1 MPIEWMIQEES
12 PIGTIIGTVKDTLLL
27 INNSSELIDQ
37 LSFKLNND
45 AQSFLLNSQTGLITS
60 NSRLDYE
67 QKSFYSFS
75 ITLEPMELNCS
86 IPIRIQLININ
97 DNPIIFD
104 TNSLVYNVTENNPIP
119 FYIGRLQLIDIDRL
133 FSFDYEFYLQNFS
146 SQIFIDSRTGSIIL
160 YEKLD
165 REYHGAEI
173 QYQILAI
180 DRNHQANNLTNI
192 LTLSINDINDNGP
205 KFDQDLYSINISKS
219 LRINSS
225 IFQLNATSNDP
236 IVNGNMTYSF
246 PNSSEYF
253 SIEPSTG
260 IIRLKHSLPSIATN
274 LTLMIEVFENGIN
287 LTNQTNLFI
296 SIINDDK
303 NYFNFD
309 NQKKC
314 FLEENQLIGTNI
326 CSIGKNSNEFIYELI
341 NQKTNFQ
348 ISENNGTITSKK
360 VFDYELDPH
369 EYNLTILVRD
379 RDNQV

>member
-97 DNPIIFD
+97 DNPIVFD

-146 SQIFIDSRTGSIIL
+146 SQIFIDPRTGSIIL

-173 QYQILAI
+173 QYKILAI

-192 LTLSINDINDNGP
+192 LTLFINDINDNGP

-246 PNSSEYF
+246 SNSSEYF

-274 LTLMIEVFENGIN
+274 LTLMIEVFESGIN

-309 NQKKC
+309 NRKKC

>member
-146 SQIFIDSRTGSIIL
+146 SQIFIDPRTGSIIL

-173 QYQILAI
+173 QYKILAI

-192 LTLSINDINDNGP
+192 LTLFINDINDNGP

-246 PNSSEYF
+246 SNSSEYF

-287 LTNQTNLFI
+287 LTNQTTLFI

-309 NQKKC
+309 NRKKC

>member
-146 SQIFIDSRTGSIIL
+146 SQIFIDPRTGSIIL

-173 QYQILAI
+173 QYKILAI

-192 LTLSINDINDNGP
+192 LTLFINDINDNGP

-246 PNSSEYF
+246 SNSSEYF

-274 LTLMIEVFENGIN
+274 LTLMIEVFESGIN

-309 NQKKC
+309 NRKKC